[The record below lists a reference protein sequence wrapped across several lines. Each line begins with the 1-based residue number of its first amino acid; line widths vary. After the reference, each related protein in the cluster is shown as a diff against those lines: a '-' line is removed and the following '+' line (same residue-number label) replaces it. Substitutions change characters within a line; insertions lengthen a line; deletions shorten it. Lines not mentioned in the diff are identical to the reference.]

1 MDKKELSNYCQLAF
15 VNGISDAI
23 SVIMLHKVFVVLMTG
38 NIIYSITALAT
49 GFKFTDLVR
58 LTLMLNFII
67 SGIIVHN
74 IIIKKSVHFRILL
87 AITFMLVYLCI
98 GVTAKKNGLL
108 EDDSIWFL
116 VVANVAT
123 TMSVIMNNIFYK
135 FNATKYNLVAYTMN
149 VLNLSHML
157 GEKKFAEASG
167 LGLTMLSFVL
177 GLIIASFITIH
188 YDFYTILLALPILI
202 NLFFSNKMVII

>member
-58 LTLMLNFII
+58 LTLILNFII

-74 IIIKKSVHFRILL
+74 IVIKKSVHFRILL

-98 GVTAKKNGLL
+98 GVTARKNGLL

-123 TMSVIMNNIFYK
+123 TMSVIIIIYFISLMLQNI
-135 FNATKYNLVAYTMN
+135 T
-149 VLNLSHML
+149 
-157 GEKKFAEASG
+157 
-167 LGLTMLSFVL
+167 
-177 GLIIASFITIH
+177 
-188 YDFYTILLALPILI
+188 LLPTL
-202 NLFFSNKMVII
+202 